1 MDQFETTCPSPIGP
15 LTIVVDDRD
24 RLVRIDFPDHRRAPR
39 GRQDRARG
47 SHVVQQLR
55 EYFAGER
62 TDFALEVALQGT
74 PFQQRAWRALM
85 TIPFGATV
93 CYQEQARRLGNP
105 AAMRAVGAANGR
117 NCIPI
122 VVPCH
127 RVIGKDGSLT
137 GFGGGLPT
145 KQFLLAHERKVL
157 LARGTAV
164 AAGG

>member
-15 LTIVVDDRD
+15 LTVVVDDRD
-24 RLVRIDFPDHRRAPR
+24 HLVRIDFPDHPRAER
-39 GRQDRARG
+39 GRQDRTRG
-47 SHVVQQLR
+47 AHVVRQLR

-62 TDFALEVALQGT
+62 TTFDVAEALQGT
-74 PFQQRAWRALM
+74 PIQQRAWRALM
-85 TIPFGATV
+85 TIPFGQTV
-93 CYQEQARRLGNP
+93 SYQEQARRLGNP

-137 GFGGGLPT
+137 GFGGGLPI
-145 KQFLLAHERKVL
+145 KQFLLEHERKVL
-157 LARGTAV
+157 ATRGTV
-164 AAGG
+164 IAGRG